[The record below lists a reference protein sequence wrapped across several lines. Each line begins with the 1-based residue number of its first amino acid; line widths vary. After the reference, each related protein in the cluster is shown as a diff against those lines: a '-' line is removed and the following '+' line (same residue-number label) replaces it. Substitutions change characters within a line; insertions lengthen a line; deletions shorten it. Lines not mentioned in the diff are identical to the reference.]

1 MQSGILRMSDIT
13 VRATRPEDVPDL
25 TTLLNDIVHA
35 GGTTA
40 IETPLTEAELSEWF
54 VTGTPVV
61 SCVMAE
67 QGRSAHGFQMIST
80 YDPMPGGW
88 ASIGTY
94 VRIGATGGGIGSALF
109 RRTCAN
115 ARAAGLTTLKATI
128 RCDNTGGL
136 AYYARIGFRDYD
148 TSPGFALADGRIVG
162 QVHRRFDL

>member
-1 MQSGILRMSDIT
+1 MSDVT
-13 VRATRPEDVPDL
+13 VRYTRPEDVPEL
-25 TTLLNDIVHA
+25 TRLLNDIIRA

-40 IETPLTEAELSEWF
+40 IETPLTESELAEWF
-54 VTGTPVV
+54 VTGGPVV
-61 SCVMAE
+61 SSVMAE
-67 QGRSAHGFQMIST
+67 RDRQALGFQMIST
-80 YDPMPGGW
+80 FDPLPHGW
-88 ASIGTY
+88 ADIGTY

-128 RCDNTGGL
+128 RADNAPGL

-148 TSPGFALADGRIVG
+148 TNPSFTLSDGRVVG